1 MLLLVNS
8 VVVFI
13 SDNTQ
18 YLKQEINELEDPHI
32 SNLRYLTGLE
42 TKYKNNNN
50 NKEINKSL
58 KKK

>member
-8 VVVFI
+8 VVVVI

-18 YLKQEINELEDPHI
+18 YLKQEINELEDRHI